1 MQDVVFIE
9 RDPFSPIRYAYEV
22 EGQLHRERSQFQE
35 ILVLDLAH
43 FGRALVLDGVIQ
55 LTERDEHIYHEMLT
69 QVVLHSHPSPESV
82 LIIGGGDGGS
92 LREVAKHE
100 TVTRIDL
107 VELDPKVVEVCRR
120 FLPTVAT
127 SFDDPRLS
135 ITNTDGAQF
144 LKQADQRYDL
154 VIVDCT
160 DPVGPAQA
168 LSTREF
174 FADCLRCLKP
184 EGMFVAQT
192 ESLHFHRHF
201 VADVQRHLSQLF
213 PIADLYTAALAT
225 YAGNWWTFSVGSMG
239 RDPRTQARMCQVPA
253 RYYSDDVHAQ
263 SFLPGS
269 LYRKLMQE

>member
-1 MQDVVFIE
+1 MQDLVFIE
-9 RDPFSPIRYAYEV
+9 RDPFSPIRYAYRV
-22 EGQLHRERSQFQE
+22 KAQLHREQSWFQE

-43 FGRALVLDGVIQ
+43 FGKALVLDGVVQ
-55 LTERDEHIYHEMLT
+55 LTERDEYIYHEMLT
-69 QVVLHSHPSPESV
+69 QVALHSHPSPESV
-82 LIIGGGDGGS
+82 LIVGGGDGGS
-92 LREVAKHE
+92 LREVAKHK
-100 TVTRIDL
+100 TVTGIDL
-107 VELDPKVVEVCRR
+107 VELDPKVVEVCRQ
-120 FLPTVAT
+120 FLPAVAAA
-127 SFDDPRLS
+127 FDDPRL
-135 ITNTDGAQF
+135 TMTHADGARF

-174 FADCLRCLKP
+174 FADCARCLKP
-184 EGMFVAQT
+184 EGMVVAQT

-201 VADVQRHLSQLF
+201 VADVQRLLSEVF

-225 YAGNWWTFSVGSMG
+225 YAGNWWTFSVGSKS
-239 RDPRTQARMCQVPA
+239 RDPRMQARVCQVPA
-253 RYYSDDVHAQ
+253 RYYSDDVHAH